1 MLTKLR
7 NALYDFQERQEGED
21 LVQYTIVFILA
32 SIILLSTLNVLA
44 EPIGDLLK
52 GLNVGF

>member
-7 NALYDFQERQEGED
+7 NALYDFQECQEGED